1 MEPASSDRLG
11 PFSKRAQLTWLRDRA
26 FGTSIDG
33 RVRQLS
39 LPRRRRR
46 RRIYD
51 GRIDLEPETIDRVLK
66 RMRPAQ
72 DALARLHA
80 QTTPEETRDVVRAV
94 VAAPFAELGGP
105 AVEDLR
111 DAYSE
116 LMDEITDFRLK
127 HRPDR
132 SELDQQLQWAKEDFD
147 IAAEF
152 VQRAAT
158 DPGSVDPDSLREA
171 VEDSTRRLEAAHAAL
186 AEFSEAW
193 SPEALREFHAEI
205 AGSLE
210 RFDRLVSSLVW
221 QLEASLP
228 SPLTR
233 KLNDAW
239 EGAGRVVRDVFGPF
253 HDPHDGAR

>member
-1 MEPASSDRLG
+1 M
-11 PFSKRAQLTWLRDRA
+11 RAIHGCARCA
-26 FGTSIDG
+26 FGTNIDG
-33 RVRQLS
+33 HVHRLL
-39 LPRRRRR
+39 LPRRSRRC
-46 RRIYD
+46 RIYD
-51 GRIDLEPETIDRVLK
+51 EPIDLEPETIDRVLE

-72 DALARLHA
+72 DALVRLRVQA
-80 QTTPEETRDVVRAV
+80 TPEELRDVIRAV

-111 DAYSE
+111 IAYSE
-116 LMDEITDFRLK
+116 LMEKITDFRLE

-193 SPEALREFHAEI
+193 SPETLREFHAEI
-205 AGSLE
+205 AGSRE

-228 SPLTR
+228 SPVTR
-233 KLNDAW
+233 RLNDAW
-239 EGAGRVVRDVFGPF
+239 DGAGRVARDVFGAF
-253 HDPHDGAR
+253 RDPHDGAR